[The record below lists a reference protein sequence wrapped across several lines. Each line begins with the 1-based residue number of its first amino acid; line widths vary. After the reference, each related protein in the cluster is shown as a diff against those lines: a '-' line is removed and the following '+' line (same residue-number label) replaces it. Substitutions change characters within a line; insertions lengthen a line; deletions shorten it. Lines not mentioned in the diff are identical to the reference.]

1 MAVAFKEDTKQFNLK
16 VCHYYILIDMNEKFV
31 KICHVKI
38 HGRTCR
44 FKCQKLFFY
53 YLFFFELSY
62 SEKKKIYVT
71 RSENLGRV
79 LGKLQ
84 KSTKLLMCVIYDL
97 LIEENVTQQLINL
110 LEE

>member
-1 MAVAFKEDTKQFNLK
+1 MPVAFKEDTKQFNLK

-62 SEKKKIYVT
+62 SEKK
-71 RSENLGRV
+71 NLW
-79 LGKLQ
+79 LNFQ
-84 KSTKLLMCVIYDL
+84 KKSFFFKRMFSQIKKNSYS
-97 LIEENVTQQLINL
+97 NK
-110 LEE
+110 